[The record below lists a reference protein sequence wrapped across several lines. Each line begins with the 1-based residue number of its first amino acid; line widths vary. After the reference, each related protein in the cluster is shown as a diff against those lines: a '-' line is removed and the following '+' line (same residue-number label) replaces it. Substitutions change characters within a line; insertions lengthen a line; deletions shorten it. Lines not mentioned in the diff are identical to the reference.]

1 MRLRMLWITAVTIAV
16 LGLAA
21 VACDGSTAGPAI
33 PGAEITTVMPSP
45 TAERSGSLPTTVPAP
60 TPTAVRTAIPVPAPT
75 AIPTAVPA
83 PVLTDN
89 VDGYM
94 ALAPATLRSGQQE
107 RISISLFS
115 GREPARGR
123 VNLALMRRGRFLAE
137 SSGYIDGSG
146 TVSIEV
152 PDIAPGDYSLRV
164 KGDGF
169 KDTATVRVEDGTVL
183 FLETDKPVYK
193 PGQEI
198 LVRVLRLGPELK
210 PLPGDVTVEIQDAK
224 GLKVYREE
232 TTTDAF
238 GMATLRVPLSN
249 EPNLGVWK
257 VTTGSGEQTAQAD
270 VRVEEYVLPKYE
282 ISLQLPKNWVL
293 AGETLTGDISA
304 EYSFGKPVR
313 GEVEIVASR
322 YVGVWEEFAT
332 FTSDIDGETSF
343 ELPAVGYVSG
353 VPGAGGQGNLTLE
366 VTVTEKSTGY
376 VERTTRL
383 LTVANAPVNLQI
395 IPESPAFKPSLP
407 FPLMLVTETPDNLPV
422 SRSVTVNLTY
432 LDGNLQ
438 AIEQK
443 SVAARTER
451 GKAMLQITPPRE
463 AVALTIEAQSGRA
476 NAYLNLEASYSP
488 SGNFIHVELLG
499 DGLLNV
505 GEQARFRV
513 SSTREAGNFYY
524 EVISRGKVVF
534 SDSSRSPDIAFGL
547 TPIMGPSSRLVVYQ
561 ILPNNEVAADYIP
574 FNVDAVYPLDT
585 SVAFGAD
592 EVRPGETVD
601 VNVSTS
607 GPAKVGLSAVDR
619 SVYILAENRQNLQQI
634 FAELD
639 RLYMQPQVELHE
651 ARSFSRKV
659 TTRGAG
665 ETFQDAGLVVI
676 SNLEVPEGRE
686 YTRKEERDNRGFWD
700 FLGGIFARAGG
711 AEDGPVPEAAE
722 AVAVAPT
729 LASLATSAPV
739 ALQNQKQLAEVS
751 RVRQF
756 FPETWLWSDVMTD
769 DQGQA
774 SVPVQAPDSI
784 TTWMLRGVALSQE
797 HGLGIAEAELR
808 VFQPFFLQVDLP
820 YAAVRGE
827 EFPVKVA
834 LYNYLD
840 TPQEFFVELEEREDF
855 ELVDVASKS
864 VTVAPSDI
872 GGLEFKIRLTDL
884 GQVPIKVTARSAEA
898 ADAVVKDLLVEPEGV
913 SHETVENMILSP
925 GETRTVNNIAPVGS
939 IPGSART
946 RVTLT
951 GSYVSQTL
959 EGLEG
964 LLRMPFGC
972 GEQNMILFAP
982 NVFVAEYLEKT
993 GQLKPEVMA
1002 KAEHLMITGYQRE
1015 LTYRRGD
1022 GSFSAFG
1029 DSDSE
1034 GSLWLTAFV
1043 LKTFNQA
1050 QGLIY
1055 MDDEVLQDAA
1065 GWILKHQRA
1074 DGSFKPVGFLHHQEL
1089 LGGLRGNTALT
1100 AYVAIALQ
1108 EAGEVGRAAK
1118 AREYLAGQLD
1128 AIEDPYTMAMV
1139 AYALALGQSSQAGDA
1154 YDQLMSMAIQDGNGM
1169 HWGDV
1174 PAARNKRQSSR
1185 PGKNAAVETTGYA
1198 MLALLERG
1206 DRASASSAA
1215 RWLVSQRN
1223 AFGGFGSTQDTV
1235 VGLQALIEFAT
1246 HARFDV
1252 DMTVNLKSGD
1262 WGQQVKINEANADLV
1277 RVLDVPIGDD
1287 LLISTEGSGEVV
1299 AQVVRR
1305 FNRPEVDLQPVSMFD
1320 IEVTYSADQIEV
1332 NDRIT
1337 VTSVVRFTPPI
1348 PAEAGMV
1355 VLDVSVPTGFAPVVE
1370 GIKELVSGNAKIKR
1384 FDLAGRK
1391 LILYIEDLA
1400 PGESLRIQF
1409 DAVALYPVRAQPV
1422 TSQVYSYYNP
1432 QWRVEV
1438 LGESVTVSS
1447 N

>member
-1 MRLRMLWITAVTIAV
+1 MKLRMLWITAVTIAV
-16 LGLAA
+16 LGLGA
-21 VACDGSTAGPAI
+21 VACDGRITGPAV
-33 PGAEITTVMPSP
+33 PGAEVTRVRPSP
-45 TAERSGSLPTTVPAP
+45 TVERGGSLPTTAATTVPAP
-60 TPTAVRTAIPVPAPT
+60 TPTAVLTAVPVPAPAVVPT
-75 AIPTAVPA
+75 AIPA

-94 ALAPATLRSGQQE
+94 ALAPATLRSGQRE
-107 RISISLFS
+107 SISISLFS
-115 GREPARGR
+115 GGEPARGQ
-123 VNLALMRRGRFLAE
+123 VNLALMLRGSALAE

-152 PDIAPGDYSLRV
+152 PDIAPGDYYLRIN
-164 KGDGF
+164 GDGF
-169 KDTATVRVEDGTVL
+169 RDTATVRVEDGTVL

-232 TTTDAF
+232 TTTDDF
-238 GMATLRVPLSN
+238 GMATLRMPLSN

-257 VTTGSGEQTAQAD
+257 VTTNSGEQTAQVD

-282 ISLQLPKNWVL
+282 ISVQLPKNWVL
-293 AGETLTGDISA
+293 AGETLSGDISA

-322 YVGVWEEFAT
+322 YVGAWEEFAT
-332 FTSDIDGETSF
+332 FTSDIDGATSF
-343 ELPAVGYVSG
+343 DLPPVGYVSG

-376 VERTTRL
+376 VETTTRL
-383 LTVANAPVNLQI
+383 LTVANAPVNLQV

-407 FPLMLVTETPDNLPV
+407 FSLMLVTETPDNLPV
-422 SRSVTVNLTY
+422 SQRVTVNLNY
-432 LDGNLQ
+432 LGADLQ
-438 AIEQK
+438 ALKQQSIRAK
-443 SVAARTER
+443 TER
-451 GKAMLQITPPRE
+451 GKALLRINPPE
-463 AVALTIEAQSGRA
+463 DAVALTIDARSGSA

-524 EVISRGKVVF
+524 EVISRGKVAF

-574 FNVDAVYPLDT
+574 FNVAAVYPLDT

-619 SVYILAENRQNLQQI
+619 SVYILAENRQNLQQV

-659 TTRGAG
+659 TTRGAD

-676 SNLEVPEGRE
+676 SNLKVPAGKNYSRKGEQQEPGVFDFLRGIF
-686 YTRKEERDNRGFWD
+686 RKEKAADGVEVM
-700 FLGGIFARAGG
+700 
-711 AEDGPVPEAAE
+711 AEPISAE
-722 AVAVAPT
+722 VAIVVSSPPT
-729 LASLATSAPV
+729 QP
-739 ALQNQKQLAEVS
+739 QQQLAEVE

-769 DQGQA
+769 DQGRA
-774 SVPVQAPDSI
+774 TVPVQAPDSI

-884 GQVPIKVTARSAEA
+884 GQVPIKVTARSREA

-913 SHETVENMILSP
+913 AHETVENMILSP
-925 GETRTVNNIAPVGS
+925 GETLTVNNAAPVGS

-951 GSYVSQTL
+951 GSYLSQTL

-993 GQLKPEVMA
+993 GQLKPKVMA

-1055 MDDEVLQDAA
+1055 MDDEVLQGAA
-1065 GWILKHQRA
+1065 GWILKHQRD

-1128 AIEDPYTMAMV
+1128 AIEDPYAMAMV

-1154 YDQLMSMAIQDGNGM
+1154 YDKLMSMAIQDGNGM
-1169 HWGDV
+1169 HWDDV
-1174 PAARNKRQSSR
+1174 PAANSKRQSSR
-1185 PGKNAAVETTGYA
+1185 PGRSAAVETTGYA
-1198 MLALLERG
+1198 ILALLEQG
-1206 DRASASSAA
+1206 DRVSASSAA

-1262 WGQQVKINEANADLV
+1262 WSHQVKINEANADLV
-1277 RVLDVPIGDD
+1277 KVLDVPIGDD

-1370 GIKELVSGNAKIKR
+1370 GIEKLVSGNAKIKR

-1391 LILYIEDLA
+1391 VILYIEDLA
-1400 PGESLRIQF
+1400 PEESLRIQF

-1422 TSQVYSYYNP
+1422 TSQIYSYYNP
-1432 QWRVEV
+1432 QWRTEV
-1438 LGESVTVSS
+1438 LGESVTVSGD
-1447 N
+1447 